1 MKAVKKFK
9 GLIDDHKRPAGMTST
24 LSQGIRTLHHSSTG
38 SLSTVDGIADPPL
51 HKSKSTD
58 LHDRRAVEQALA
70 AEGVHHD
77 INPPD
82 ANALRSMGSRVDSS
96 TAMTDS
102 HEQDV
107 PHPLPKRFSSD
118 DAHTPTVG
126 VSRVDSHEKGHA
138 HDPLDEEPLF
148 LGIGSG
154 AADMLEPPPQEVVAE
169 SPTAADFSIY
179 DTAYQQ
185 EVDRIRAAQGH
196 SATVYLTRRVDNK
209 KDYKADANMIN
220 APSAAQVEGSQPHR
234 GFKDL
239 LDHARAKDDKPTA
252 KDKIIATGGSFS
264 DIASKALANSRVMG
278 KDLSDKGGVALD
290 NILEKA
296 MEKRKE
302 MSQDKK

>member
-9 GLIDDHKRPAGMTST
+9 GLLDDRKRPAGIGGT
-24 LSQGIRTLHHSSTG
+24 LGSGVRTLRHSSTG
-38 SLSTVDGIADPPL
+38 SLSTVDGLVDPPL

-96 TAMTDS
+96 TAVTES
-102 HEQDV
+102 HEQNI
-107 PHPLPKRFSSD
+107 PPNPKRFSSD
-118 DAHTPTVG
+118 DVRFPTLG
-126 VSRVDSHEKGHA
+126 IPRADSGEKGHA

-154 AADMLEPPPQEVVAE
+154 GADTLEPPPQEVVAE

-209 KDYKADANMIN
+209 KEYKADSNMIN
-220 APSAAQVEGSQPHR
+220 APSAAQVEGSQPHT
-234 GFKDL
+234 GFKNL
-239 LDHARAKDDKPTA
+239 LDHARAKEDKPTT
-252 KDKIIATGGSFS
+252 KDKMMATSGTFS
-264 DIASKALANSRVMG
+264 DIASKALANSRVIG
-278 KDLSDKGGVALD
+278 KDLSDKGGNALD
-290 NILEKA
+290 NALEKA
-296 MEKRKE
+296 LEKKKE